1 MAFTVPASTALQ
13 LQIKAR
19 RINKWLEAKEKFP
32 ACVNQRLI
40 ASYRSA
46 AMSSICSVDT
56 YVLCCFRFSL
66 FFFSYFFFLLLPLL
80 FSPPSSSLPRCFTAE
95 TPLSANNKSTRSNCC
110 SKPTFSESF
119 PFGGTFQFRAES
131 KMIFYSL
138 PFFFHSHFLLRIDYR
153 VIVNLMSNRQQIY
166 DFIVSLIGSSK
177 LSHSSNCRWYT
188 MITGDTVG
196 IYTFLKTVNDDNR

>member
-13 LQIKAR
+13 LQINAR

-138 PFFFHSHFLLRIDYR
+138 PFFFIPTFYCALTIELSSIWW
-153 VIVNLMSNRQQIY
+153 V
-166 DFIVSLIGSSK
+166 IGSKSMI
-177 LSHSSNCRWYT
+177 SSFHWSAAVNSP
-188 MITGDTVG
+188 TVP
-196 IYTFLKTVNDDNR
+196 IADDIQW

>member
-66 FFFSYFFFLLLPLL
+66 FFFSYFFFFFFLFFFLLLLPLFLVALQQRRHCQLTINRLDQTVVRNQLSPKASHSAELSNFVPNQRWSFIL
-80 FSPPSSSLPRCFTAE
+80 FLFFFI
-95 TPLSANNKSTRSNCC
+95 
-110 SKPTFSESF
+110 PTFYCALTIELSS
-119 PFGGTFQFRAES
+119 
-131 KMIFYSL
+131 IWW
-138 PFFFHSHFLLRIDYR
+138 
-153 VIVNLMSNRQQIY
+153 V
-166 DFIVSLIGSSK
+166 IGSKSMI
-177 LSHSSNCRWYT
+177 SSFHWSAAVNSP
-188 MITGDTVG
+188 TVP
-196 IYTFLKTVNDDNR
+196 IADDIQW

>member
-1 MAFTVPASTALQ
+1 MTGSQRKISGVCKSATNCELSFRGDELN
-13 LQIKAR
+13 LFR
-19 RINKWLEAKEKFP
+19 RHI
-32 ACVNQRLI
+32 
-40 ASYRSA
+40 RS
-46 AMSSICSVDT
+46 
-56 YVLCCFRFSL
+56 LL
-66 FFFSYFFFLLLPLL
+66 LPFFAIFLLLFFFLLLPLL
-80 FSPPSSSLPRCFTAE
+80 FPPPSSSLPRCFTAE

-177 LSHSSNCRWYT
+177 LSHSSNCR
-188 MITGDTVG
+188 
-196 IYTFLKTVNDDNR
+196 